1 MSKPRFII
9 DHVEFE
15 PKKAF
20 RPLCP
25 AHEGEWKIYKV
36 TPKDDNHVTVIWVEV
51 KNSSDRERN
60 P

>member
-1 MSKPRFII
+1 MPKPRFIV

-15 PKKAF
+15 PKRAF

-25 AHEGEWKIYKV
+25 AHKGEWKIYKV

-51 KNSSDRERN
+51 VPSLIR
-60 P
+60 